1 MSSVTGS
8 FRDIKVSFT
17 YNGPQIIMSVANQAV
32 EERQLRV
39 MYQRQPLSGRVNWT
53 AFQLSDEEQSKVV
66 PAEVM
71 QSHRL
76 TFYVDDHQPISTYT
90 EKILEDLERI
100 REESPPENEPDTS
113 TTAPE
118 ITQYAQRTIVS
129 QNGQSDPAGSP
140 TLPAEQKAV
149 AAEQT
154 EGEAAVEKS
163 SVEEVSQIKQNEQ
176 PPIAPQ
182 DTDPQSVVE
191 TSEQPEPESGEPVLD
206 ATPKFEIK
214 VPAIPKSGSKQEQQ
228 TTFIPPRAEAP
239 KEGKRLFGKMRGVW
253 QVFTGSKRKQN
264 KTYYF
269 QQNQRI
275 QEEFLAKLAK
285 LENNYNKGNG
295 LPFNSWKTET
305 LNEKQTAVFLLNL
318 MVNELADWK
327 KETKPKDEN
336 SNPLAETLETLEE
349 KLRKV
354 LIQTRGVNA
363 PAPTLCPNK
372 DDAKT
377 EQDLIAIQKDCE
389 SYIQRFSEKLA
400 GLEQEHAE
408 KVDVLPFKK
417 FLVKF
422 VRENLYANV
431 VKHTLSSTEQER
443 LNWFLGL
450 IDHELMPIEVGKT
463 KFSAKHH
470 QAKGKHSSHFES
482 DTIVEVISPGL
493 QSKDGKQIIRT
504 ALVALAE

>member
-1 MSSVTGS
+1 MISVTGS

-53 AFQLSDEEQSKVV
+53 AFQLSNEEQSKVV

-100 REESPPENEPDTS
+100 REESPQVNEPDTS

-118 ITQYAQRTIVS
+118 TARDAQQTMVN
-129 QNGQSDPAGSP
+129 QNGESDPAGSP

-154 EGEAAVEKS
+154 EGETDVEKY
-163 SVEEVSQIKQNEQ
+163 SVEEVSQITQNGQ
-176 PPIAPQ
+176 SPVAHQ
-182 DTDPQSVVE
+182 DTAPQSVVK
-191 TSEQPEPESGEPVLD
+191 TSEQPEPESSESVLD
-206 ATPKFEIK
+206 VTPKFKIK
-214 VPAIPKSGSKQEQQ
+214 VPVIPKSGSNQKQQ
-228 TTFIPPRAEAP
+228 TTFIPPRTEAP
-239 KEGKRLFGKMRGVW
+239 KGDKGLFGKMRGAW
-253 QVFTGSKRKQN
+253 QVFTSSKRN

-285 LENNYNKGNG
+285 LENNYNKGRG
-295 LPFNSWKTET
+295 LPLNSWKTET
-305 LNEKQTAVFLLNL
+305 LNEKQTAVLLLNL

-327 KETKPKDEN
+327 KAAKPKDEN
-336 SNPLAETLETLEE
+336 SNLLAETLETLEE

-363 PAPTLCPNK
+363 PSPTLCPNK

-389 SYIQRFSEKLA
+389 RYIQRFSEKLA

-422 VRENLYANV
+422 VKENLYANV